1 MKEWFIILANSIY
14 KDLPMSGI
22 LIPVGSSRNSGL
34 SVVRL
39 RIISCTFPEIP
50 SAVKRSPL

>member
-1 MKEWFIILANSIY
+1 MKEWFIILTNSIY

-22 LIPVGSSRNSGL
+22 FIPVGSSRNSGL